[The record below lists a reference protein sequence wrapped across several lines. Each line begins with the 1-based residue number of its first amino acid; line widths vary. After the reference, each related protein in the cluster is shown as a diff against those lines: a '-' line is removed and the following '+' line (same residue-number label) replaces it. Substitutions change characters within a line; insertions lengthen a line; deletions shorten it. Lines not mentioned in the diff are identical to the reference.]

1 MRISMPSIR
10 NAALILAVGAAT
22 AALAQDATRDA
33 PSGNARQST
42 ADQGQTVMDRLGRA
56 VKSGKDA
63 AGRAPDPRLPRTDNP
78 ADRRRAFEALRGR
91 TSMPEMEARARAA
104 QAKGEASLAAER
116 ERQAKALRQ
125 ALGLEPAEEQALA
138 KAAPAVAGKGWVP
151 VLFVSSSMPIS
162 TLRSYAAQLERAHG
176 VMAFRGV
183 PGGLK
188 RMGPMAKLTAQI
200 LRLDPGCEGPNCVMR
215 DVQLIVD
222 PIVFRQHGI
231 AQVPALAMIPG
242 DPTQAYCERD
252 DDSPRAAHVVFGDSA
267 LSGMLEEYARLGGK
281 EEVSHAQALLVAR

>member
-1 MRISMPSIR
+1 MRISKPSIR

-42 ADQGQTVMDRLGRA
+42 TDQGQTVMDRLGRA
-56 VKSGKDA
+56 IKSGEDA

-138 KAAPAVAGKGWVP
+138 KAAPAVAAKGWVP
-151 VLFVSSSMPIS
+151 VLFVSSSMPIP
-162 TLRSYAAQLERAHG
+162 TLRSYAVQLERVHG

-200 LRLDPGCEGPNCVMR
+200 LRLESDCEGPNCVMR

-242 DPTQAYCERD
+242 DPTQPYCERD
-252 DDSPRAAHVVFGDSA
+252 ESSPHSAHVVYGDSA
-267 LSGMLEEYARLGGK
+267 LSGLLDEYARLGGK
-281 EEVSHAQALLVAR
+281 QEVRDAQARLARR

>member
-1 MRISMPSIR
+1 MRISKQSIHS
-10 NAALILAVGAAT
+10 AALFALLGAAT
-22 AALAQDATRDA
+22 AALAQDSA
-33 PSGNARQST
+33 GNARRGGARQSAT
-42 ADQGQTVMDRLGRA
+42 DQGKASMDRLEGAIAR
-56 VKSGKDA
+56 GKGDA
-63 AGRAPDPRLPRTDNP
+63 AQLPDPRLPATNNP
-78 ADRRRAFEALRGR
+78 ADRRRAFDGLHKRLAQ
-91 TSMPEMEARARAA
+91 PNMEARARDA
-104 QAKGEASLAAER
+104 QARGEESLAAER
-116 ERQAKALRQ
+116 ERQAKVLRQ

-138 KAAPAVAGKGWVP
+138 KANPSAAGKGWVP
-151 VLFVSSSMPIS
+151 VLFVSSSVPIS
-162 TLRSYAAQLERAHG
+162 TLRNYAVQLEKVRG

-188 RMGPMAKLTAQI
+188 KMGPMAKLTAQI
-200 LRLDPGCEGPNCVMR
+200 LRIDPGCEGPNCVMR
-215 DVQLIVD
+215 NVQLIID

-267 LSGMLEEYARLGGK
+267 LSGMFEEYARLGGK

>member
-1 MRISMPSIR
+1 MRISRPSIHS
-10 NAALILAVGAAT
+10 ACMVLLMGAAT
-22 AALAQDATRDA
+22 VALAQD
-33 PSGNARQST
+33 NARQSA
-42 ADQGQTVMDRLGRA
+42 ADQGQASLDRLEGAIAR
-56 VKSGKDA
+56 GKVDA
-63 AGRAPDPRLPRTDNP
+63 ARQPDPHLPRTDNP
-78 ADRRRAFEALRGR
+78 ADRRRAFEGLRNR
-91 TSMPEMEARARAA
+91 APLPDMDARARAA
-104 QAKGEASLAAER
+104 QVKGEASLAAER

-138 KAAPAVAGKGWVP
+138 KAAPAVTAKGWVP

-162 TLRSYAAQLERAHG
+162 TLRNYAVQLEKVHG

-183 PGGLK
+183 PGGLRK
-188 RMGPMAKLTAQI
+188 MGPMAKLTAQI

-215 DVQLIVD
+215 DVQLIID

-252 DDSPRAAHVVFGDSA
+252 DYSPRAAHVVFGDSA
-267 LSGMLEEYARLGGK
+267 LSGMFEAYARLGGK